1 MYLTGYHKQVFVVLV
16 SSYKLIRFTPVLEY
30 ITQITFHELFQKTF
44 FHTNTY
50 PCPVIKADTLEFI
63 PLPALLLDITSRQIL
78 AINGSFSQLLSVKQ
92 SDIVGQKLSILL
104 PWDTQQM
111 LDRYVTQATSQPNS
125 LHHHEIVWQMT
136 DGSFKHLRLDCSIT
150 SVSPNTQVILTFLD
164 IDKEK
169 LLEKQ
174 LAHKTKVI
182 DQVFEKSPIP
192 KFILSQNNKILK
204 ANQEF
209 CQMLGYSLE
218 EVCQKNLPDV
228 INPDD
233 LPSFV
238 LYQTK
243 VSSKLMEYFELE
255 NRFLHQTGTDVF
267 AVTHASM
274 LYDEEAGENCFY
286 IQAINAQARK
296 EAEFE
301 RERFRSILNQAGEAI
316 LIADAQ
322 SGAIID
328 FNHTACRSLGYSQA
342 ELKELLVKDV
352 IKEDSDILQRRFDAL
367 IRNPRKAIHFRVILQ
382 RKDKSHFPAQ
392 VSVNY
397 RSFRGQKY
405 LTAIARDISQE
416 LDSEIK
422 ILEGEARFK
431 SIFEEIHMGIA
442 LTDAKGNFVECNQAL
457 ADMLGYTRDEMR
469 NLHIMDIAYPDDIKV
484 HGDSIDD
491 FFKVRSLEK
500 QYRKKNGDIL
510 WGRLTNSAIRD
521 KNGRLLY
528 GVGMIED
535 ITAHKIAEEKNIEHE
550 TLLNSINEN
559 LSEGIYRSTLD
570 EGFIYINPAFALLF
584 GFNRITEAYTV
595 HPNDLYCD
603 NKQREKLL
611 KILERD
617 GYFKNQEVL
626 FRRKDGSTFWG
637 LLNSHITRSKT
648 GKTFYDGT
656 IIDISTKKESE
667 ELLMS
672 KNADLQ
678 KINSELDRFVYS
690 ASHDLRAPLT
700 SILGL
705 VHIANTENPPP
716 NIATY
721 LEMIKQSIHKLDM
734 FVQDII
740 NYSKNSRLKIASQAI
755 DIEHLVRQSFSNLQ
769 FMKGADRI
777 VKTVEVSKTSEQV
790 VGFFSDPTRLTIIL
804 NNTISNAIKY
814 HNPFVEKPFVKVL
827 ATINEEGVELEI
839 KDNGKGIPAESIDR
853 IFDMFYRASEDSNGS
868 GLGLYIVKETVEKL
882 RGDIKLESV
891 FGEGTSINI
900 SLPNHSTEE
909 QDQI

>member
-1 MYLTGYHKQVFVVLV
+1 M
-16 SSYKLIRFTPVLEY
+16 
-30 ITQITFHELFQKTF
+30 
-44 FHTNTY
+44 
-50 PCPVIKADTLEFI
+50 IKADILEFI
-63 PLPALLLDITSRQIL
+63 PLPALLLDVTSRQIL
-78 AINGSFSQLLSVKQ
+78 AVNDSFSQLLSVNRA
-92 SDIVGQKLSILL
+92 DITGQKLSILSQ
-104 PWDTQQM
+104 WDTQQM
-111 LDRYVTQATSQPNS
+111 LDRYVTQATTQPNS
-125 LHHHEIVWQMT
+125 HHHHDTVWQMT
-136 DGSFKHLRLDCSIT
+136 DGSLKHLRLDCSIS
-150 SVSPNTQVILTFLD
+150 SVSPNAQVVLTFLD
-164 IDKEK
+164 INKEK
-169 LLEKQ
+169 LLE
-174 LAHKTKVI
+174 AEVARKTETI
-182 DQVFEKSPIP
+182 NRVFEQSSTP
-192 KFILSQNNKILK
+192 KFVLSRHSKILR
-204 ANQEF
+204 ANRKF
-209 CQMLGYSLE
+209 CEMLGYSQD
-218 EVCQKNLPDV
+218 EVCQKSLSDI

-243 VSSKLMEYFELE
+243 VANKLIEYFELE
-255 NRFLHQTGTDVF
+255 KRFLHKNGNEVF
-267 AVTHASM
+267 TLTHTSM
-274 LYDEEAGENCFY
+274 LYDEEEQTDCFY
-286 IQAINAQARK
+286 VQAINTQARK

-301 RERFRSILNQAGEAI
+301 RERFRSILNQAGESI
-316 LIADAQ
+316 IIADAQ
-322 SGAIID
+322 TGAIID

-342 ELKELLVKDV
+342 ELKQLLVTDV
-352 IKEDSDILQRRFDAL
+352 IKEEREVLQQRFDAL

-382 RKDKSHFPAQ
+382 RKDQSHFPAQ

-469 NLHIMDIAYPDDIKV
+469 DLHIMDIAYPDDV
-484 HGDSIDD
+484 RVYGDNIDD

-500 QYRKKNGDIL
+500 QYVKKNGDIL
-510 WGRLTNSAIRD
+510 WGRLTNSTIRD

-570 EGFIYINPAFALLF
+570 EGLIYINPAFALLF

-603 NKQREKLL
+603 TKQREKLL
-611 KILERD
+611 AILEKD

-626 FRRKDGSTFWG
+626 FKRKDGSTFWG
-637 LLNSHITRSKT
+637 LLNSHVTRSKT
-648 GKTFYDGT
+648 GKVFYDGT

-672 KNADLQ
+672 KNAALQ

-705 VHIANTENPPP
+705 VHIANTENPPA

-740 NYSKNSRLKIASQAI
+740 NYSKNSRLKIASKAI
-755 DIEHLVRQSFSNLQ
+755 DIQQLVQQSFSNLQ
-769 FMKGADRI
+769 FMKGSEKI
-777 VKTVEVSKTSEQV
+777 MKTVEVTKTSEMV
-790 VGFFSDPTRLTIIL
+790 TGFFSDPTRLTIIL

-814 HNPFVEKPFVKVL
+814 HNPFAESPFVRVR
-827 ATINEEGVELEI
+827 AVIDEDGVEVEI

-882 RGDIKLESV
+882 KGDIKLKSV
-891 FGEGTSINI
+891 FGEGTTINI
-900 SLPNHSTEE
+900 SLPSQPVN
-909 QDQI
+909 QADD